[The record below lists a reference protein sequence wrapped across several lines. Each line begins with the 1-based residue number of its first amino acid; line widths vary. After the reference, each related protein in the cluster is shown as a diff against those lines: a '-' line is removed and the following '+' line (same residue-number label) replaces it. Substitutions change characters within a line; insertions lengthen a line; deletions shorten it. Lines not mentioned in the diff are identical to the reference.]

1 MGQSKY
7 PRRYNGDSPEHE
19 MGGEETQGV
28 VGREVDHE
36 VADVETT
43 GARFRRR
50 RRLKCKRE
58 VHMQR
63 SR

>member
-1 MGQSKY
+1 MVRVLIMKW
-7 PRRYNGDSPEHE
+7 
-19 MGGEETQGV
+19 GGKDTQGV

-36 VADVETT
+36 VTDVETT

-50 RRLKCKRE
+50 RRLNRKSKG
-58 VHMQR
+58 HMQR